1 MPEIKEL
8 QKAAEQLEESLDMEQ
23 EIASA
28 SKTVIHLSK
37 PFEWCDEVYKKLE
50 LDFDGLTGVD
60 MEAIDD
66 EMLAMNLLVGAPLA
80 SRRYQRILAARA
92 AHVPSDVIEHL
103 PARDYNA
110 VITATRRF
118 LQATG

>member
-8 QKAAEQLEESLDMEQ
+8 EKTAEQIEESLDMEQ
-23 EIASA
+23 EIVSA